1 MPRRLTLGGDA
12 DRDPGWTAMAQ
23 GCDSAQRDV
32 LLRGLPM
39 MKAIAESHR
48 AGPASLTPISEPAL
62 AEEAGTLVF
71 TSRRGKA
78 AAGEGEAS

>member
-12 DRDPGWTAMAQ
+12 DRDPDLTAMAQ
-23 GCDSAQRDV
+23 DCGSAQGDV

-48 AGPASLTPISEPAL
+48 AGPAPLTLISEPDPAD
-62 AEEAGTLVF
+62 EAGTLVF

-78 AAGEGEAS
+78 ATGEGEAS